1 LGCYI
6 PQKQAS
12 NVPLNGIPAVFNQKR
27 FAHSVEEAS
36 FDIVPYKLHL
46 LTEGPAE
53 KTTLTRKDG
62 LDHYRDLVSYIQI
75 KKVFIFDSIS
85 LIRVI

>member
-62 LDHYRDLVSYIQI
+62 LDHYRDLVSSIQI
-75 KKVFIFDSIS
+75 KKEFIFDSI
-85 LIRVI
+85 